1 MAGKGWSA
9 RRVLVLVVVLALL
22 VTAVVV
28 GRVLWQQH
36 TRSRV
41 AQAMYA
47 VPASS
52 LRIGFTDWAAV
63 RKAMGANLGKDP
75 SRQAVGD
82 FIDAAY
88 DVDYTAASSVDES
101 AAALQELY
109 GFSPATAEWE
119 AFAQGRS
126 GATMVLQTA
135 EDGFDTIA
143 ENLRALGY
151 TAPKQDDGV
160 WEGGPDL
167 VAGIDPT
174 ITPELQFI
182 VLLKGEGRVV
192 SSDNPDYVVKAA
204 QAARGE
210 ADSVGSVDGVDD
222 VVAGLGDPA
231 AAMVWAGD
239 FACGDLAMS
248 SADQEAQD
256 RAEQLVREAGGV
268 DPLAGLAMGM
278 RPDRALEVVE
288 GFEDSGQ
295 AEDNLRPRAE
305 LAVGEAVGRGGAF
318 TDDFRLTSSK
328 AVGSTVRLT
337 LAPRTENGFVLSAL
351 NSGPVLLATC

>member
-1 MAGKGWSA
+1 MAGKGWTA
-9 RRVLVLVVVLALL
+9 RRVLVPVVVLALVAGAL
-22 VTAVVV
+22 VV
-28 GRVLWQQH
+28 GGIFWERH
-36 TRSRV
+36 SRSRV
-41 AQAMYA
+41 EQAMHA

-63 RKAMGANLGKDP
+63 RKAMSANLGKDP
-75 SRQAVGD
+75 SRQAVGE

-88 DVDYTAASSVDES
+88 DLDFSAASSIDES

-119 AFAQGRS
+119 AFAQGEE

-135 EDGFDTIA
+135 EADFDTIS

-151 TAPKQDDGV
+151 TEPKQEDGV

-167 VAGIDPT
+167 VVGIDPT
-174 ITPELQFI
+174 ISPELQFV
-182 VLLKGEGRVV
+182 VLLEGEGKVV
-192 SSDNPDYVVKAA
+192 SSDNPDYVLVAA
-204 QAARGE
+204 KAARGD
-210 ADSVGSVDGVDD
+210 ADSVASVDGVGE
-222 VVAGLGDPA
+222 VSAGLGDPA
-231 AAMVWAGD
+231 SAMIWAGD

-256 RAEQLVREAGGV
+256 QAEELVRQAGGV

-278 RPDRALEVVE
+278 RPDRSLLVVE
-288 GFEDSGQ
+288 GFEDSDQ
-295 AEDNLRPRAE
+295 AKDNLQARAE
-305 LAVGEAVGRGGAF
+305 LAVGEASGRGGSF

-328 AVGSTVRLT
+328 TVGSTVQLN
-337 LAPRTENGFVLSAL
+337 LVPRSKNGFVLSAL
-351 NSGPVLLATC
+351 NSGPLVLATC